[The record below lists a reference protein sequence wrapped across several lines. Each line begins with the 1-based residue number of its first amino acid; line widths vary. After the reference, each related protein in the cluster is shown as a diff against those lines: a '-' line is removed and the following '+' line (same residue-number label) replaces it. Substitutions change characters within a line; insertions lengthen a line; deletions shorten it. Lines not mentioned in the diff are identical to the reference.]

1 MSLFE
6 AYETHIQRIDT
17 GVQEV
22 GIDRADLAMMDHV
35 CYRVETQARY
45 EEVKRQLGEVA
56 LLKGASLV
64 AGREIAI
71 FALHEPLEAAGWRV
85 PYVELPAP
93 KDGSPYPEGLEH
105 AEFVVN
111 GELETFR
118 QKYAHLGLD
127 EKAYDRPLNPELSL
141 KTATFAAK
149 FHKLP
154 IGAVVDIE
162 QALEQGRLTA

>member
-85 PYVELPAP
+85 PYIELPAP

-127 EKAYDRPLNPELSL
+127 EKAYGRPLNPELSL